1 MNLLEEPLDEADSLH
16 GKGVHMQI
24 DADKRLVDYACF
36 GHGECLRVRGQKNV
50 ATQRKSSFRRPLHG
64 FTLVELLVV
73 IAIIGILIALLLPAV
88 QAARE
93 AARRAQCSNNLKQI
107 GLALHLYHDV
117 HEVLPGGQQYLANG
131 TLWGWGAMVLPYFE
145 QSVIHQELDWT
156 TGYNTEQNSLI
167 IKTFISTYTCPTAH
181 PPRLVTGVIGI
192 RGEKDA
198 AESHYAG
205 ISTHEPVDYGNTPTG
220 SGCLYDGSAVRIA
233 DIRDGTSKTLMVG
246 ETSPYAD
253 DDPWKWAYP
262 NYCPFRKCDLGRMWA
277 GDGCITTYHGINRRT
292 TFIQSGVQSSHP
304 GGANFTFA
312 DGHVSFLNEDIGQ
325 DTLIAL
331 TTRGLGVDSSGTAY
345 GGEIITNADY

>member
-16 GKGVHMQI
+16 GH
-24 DADKRLVDYACF
+24 
-36 GHGECLRVRGQKNV
+36 VRGTRAGEQPGCNPV
-50 ATQRKSSFRRPLHG
+50 TTLGGNLHTVDQRTSSFRRPLHG

-117 HEVLPGGQQYLANG
+117 HKVFPGGQHYLPNG

-156 TGYNTEQNSLI
+156 TGYNTPQNSQI
-167 IKTFISTYTCPTAH
+167 IKTFISTYACPSAH
-181 PPRLVTGVIGI
+181 PPPRLVTGVISI
-192 RGEKDA
+192 RGETDA

-233 DIRDGTSKTLMVG
+233 DIRDGTSETLMVG